1 MSKIFFTSES
11 VAEGHP
17 DKLCDQISDAVLDDV
32 LRQDSRGRV
41 ACETYVTMGLVIV
54 GGEITTRGY
63 VDIHNIARDVIK
75 NIGYTHS
82 KYGFDYQTC
91 AIINAIHNQSP
102 DIAQG
107 VDKGG
112 AGDQGCIKKG
122 SLVKTDKGFLPIE
135 EIKKGDSVVTPYG
148 LKKVL
153 EARKT
158 GIKKIIELIF
168 SNGMRL
174 ECTPEHRVLCYS
186 KEGQTYWKEALKL
199 DSKDY
204 ICCLKSS
211 DSNSSKYITSEVKK
225 REFFTK
231 YNHKIYGPEE
241 VTLDE
246 EIAYTMGLLIG
257 DGTCSNKML
266 MEISFGK
273 DREQALRVKKLLD
286 KKFPTQWRL
295 IQRED
300 GTFILK
306 VDSVLVRKHF
316 ENFGIGYN
324 KAPQKVTP
332 QAIFLS
338 PKNVIKA
345 YLRGLFDSDGTI
357 VVNTGRKKENVRV
370 RLGSSSYKLLQ
381 ETQLLLNEFRI
392 KSSILFNCPKGT
404 PIGKD
409 KRYKSKYDSFVLS
422 LAGFESYQNF
432 GKEIGFFHLM
442 KNQRLKMYLKNIQ
455 VKPRNSRSI
464 FLLPHPRKEEM
475 IGEELLGRNL
485 PFGITT
491 IRTKFKKGE
500 AEVYDLEI
508 SEKNVFSANGVFVH
522 NSMFG
527 YACSETPEFMPL
539 PIMLAHKLVMRMAE
553 VRKKGILRYL
563 GPDGKSQ
570 VTVEYENNKP
580 KRVDTVVLAC
590 QHTEEILDG
599 SGNFI
604 TKQARQE
611 IIDTIAKQ
619 VLEDWVDKDTKY
631 YVNETGKFI
640 VGGPQSDTGMTGR
653 KIMVDTYG
661 SMGSHGGGAFSGKD
675 PTKVDRSATYMARYI
690 AKNIVAAGLTEKCL
704 LQLAYVI
711 GRPDPV
717 SVMVDTFGTSQIPED
732 KLIEAVRKIFDLT
745 PQGIIKTLELLK
757 PIYQRTAC
765 YGHFGRSEFSWERLD
780 RVKDLQKAL

>member
-112 AGDQGCIKKG
+112 AGDQG
-122 SLVKTDKGFLPIE
+122 S
-135 EIKKGDSVVTPYG
+135 
-148 LKKVL
+148 
-153 EARKT
+153 
-158 GIKKIIELIF
+158 
-168 SNGMRL
+168 
-174 ECTPEHRVLCYS
+174 
-186 KEGQTYWKEALKL
+186 
-199 DSKDY
+199 
-204 ICCLKSS
+204 
-211 DSNSSKYITSEVKK
+211 
-225 REFFTK
+225 
-231 YNHKIYGPEE
+231 
-241 VTLDE
+241 
-246 EIAYTMGLLIG
+246 
-257 DGTCSNKML
+257 
-266 MEISFGK
+266 
-273 DREQALRVKKLLD
+273 
-286 KKFPTQWRL
+286 
-295 IQRED
+295 
-300 GTFILK
+300 
-306 VDSVLVRKHF
+306 
-316 ENFGIGYN
+316 
-324 KAPQKVTP
+324 
-332 QAIFLS
+332 
-338 PKNVIKA
+338 
-345 YLRGLFDSDGTI
+345 
-357 VVNTGRKKENVRV
+357 
-370 RLGSSSYKLLQ
+370 
-381 ETQLLLNEFRI
+381 
-392 KSSILFNCPKGT
+392 
-404 PIGKD
+404 
-409 KRYKSKYDSFVLS
+409 
-422 LAGFESYQNF
+422 
-432 GKEIGFFHLM
+432 
-442 KNQRLKMYLKNIQ
+442 
-455 VKPRNSRSI
+455 
-464 FLLPHPRKEEM
+464 M
-475 IGEELLGRNL
+475 I
-485 PFGITT
+485 
-491 IRTKFKKGE
+491 
-500 AEVYDLEI
+500 
-508 SEKNVFSANGVFVH
+508 
-522 NSMFG
+522 G

-590 QHTEEILDG
+590 QHTEEILDNA
-599 SGNFI
+599 GNYI
-604 TKQARQE
+604 TKEARQE
-611 IIDTIAKQ
+611 LIDTVARP
-619 VLEDWVDKDTKY
+619 VLKEWINSNTKF
-631 YVNETGKFI
+631 YVNETGKFLI
-640 VGGPQSDTGMTGR
+640 GGPQSDTGMTGR
-653 KIMVDTYG
+653 KIIVDTYG
-661 SMGSHGGGAFSGKD
+661 GSVPHGGGCFSGKD